1 MARMRPV
8 LFSNTSAAPCTV
20 GRTRQL
26 RYRTSRDVG
35 RAPILDCAFA
45 GIRPGLDHLDVND
58 IIEAELVSDVPCKA
72 GQGHDTAVGKTN
84 ADHAFVVLAA
94 ALLHDH
100 RRYPMHVVE
109 WQMSSLQ
116 RLLPR
121 WRTRLLVELLNY
133 VSEIRF
139 RAMKLDMASRK
150 LVSRQPFLQRRFSV
164 ALQLRVDS

>member
-1 MARMRPV
+1 MCSSD
-8 LFSNTSAAPCTV
+8 L
-20 GRTRQL
+20 
-26 RYRTSRDVG
+26 
-35 RAPILDCAFA
+35 
-45 GIRPGLDHLDVND
+45 
-58 IIEAELVSDVPCKA
+58 EAELVSDVPCKA

-100 RRYPMHVVE
+100 RRYPMRVVE

-139 RAMKLDMASRK
+139 DWTWPAESSYRASPSCNAAS
-150 LVSRQPFLQRRFSV
+150 VSRCNCASIV
-164 ALQLRVDS
+164 ECTV

>member
-58 IIEAELVSDVPCKA
+58 IIEAELTSDVPCKA

-84 ADHAFVVLAA
+84 ADHAFVFLPVAY
-94 ALLHDH
+94 LHDH

-109 WQMSSLQ
+109 WQVHSLQ

-121 WRTRLLVELLNY
+121 RRAGLWVELLNC
-133 VSEIRF
+133 VSEVRF

>member
-1 MARMRPV
+1 MRHGFVFQYECCP
-8 LFSNTSAAPCTV
+8 LHCRPHA
-20 GRTRQL
+20 QL

-58 IIEAELVSDVPCKA
+58 IIEAELTSDVPCKA

-84 ADHAFVVLAA
+84 ADHAFVFLPVAY
-94 ALLHDH
+94 LHDH

-109 WQMSSLQ
+109 WQVHSLQ

-121 WRTRLLVELLNY
+121 RRAGLWVELLNC
-133 VSEIRF
+133 VSEVRF
-139 RAMKLDMASRK
+139 RAMKLDAASRK
-150 LVSRQPFLQRRFSV
+150 LVSR
-164 ALQLRVDS
+164 